1 MLQKCQI
8 KAAIVNQVLSS
19 ARLTYLWIF
28 MYREKHMTVKSHH
41 SDENILPV
49 RVNLPVFIGSASVIM
64 LLGLL
69 TVLFP
74 QGSQQWLSK
83 AQLWMAD
90 VFGWYYM
97 LLMVACMIFVFW
109 LAMSRHGQL
118 KLGKEEEQPEF
129 SYLSWVAMLFSA
141 GIGIALVY
149 YGAYEPLDHFLRPP
163 EGEGGTVQAARQA
176 MAITFLHWGLHG
188 WALYALIATALAWF
202 AYRRGQPLALRSALY
217 PLFGE
222 RIHGWVGHLV
232 DSFGILVTVISM
244 VTNLGIGALLV
255 NSGLNYLFHIP
266 QSTHVLMVLIVVMM
280 IVATLAAV
288 TGVEKGIAM
297 LSNINVGFL
306 CLLLVFIFFAGPT
319 LNLLNGLLQNT
330 GDYLTS
336 LVGRSFDVYLYG
348 KARQWQG
355 AWTLFYWAWW
365 VAWAPFVGLFI
376 ARISKGRTIRELIL
390 GVMLIP
396 LGFTLAWLSLFGNT
410 AISLVLEHGQ
420 TLLGQVALQ
429 DPPMAVFKLLE
440 YLPWTTITAG
450 FTVVISFVLFLT
462 PVDSGTLMIAN
473 LSSIGGTASDDAPV
487 WLRVFWAVMTTLVCA
502 GLLYAGSFSAMQTA
516 VVLCGLPFSVVIV
529 LYMASLLR
537 DLRDISVQPGIEQHV

>member
-1 MLQKCQI
+1 
-8 KAAIVNQVLSS
+8 
-19 ARLTYLWIF
+19 
-28 MYREKHMTVKSHH
+28 MTVKSHH

-537 DLRDISVQPGIEQHV
+537 DLRDISVQPGVAQRV

>member
-1 MLQKCQI
+1 
-8 KAAIVNQVLSS
+8 
-19 ARLTYLWIF
+19 
-28 MYREKHMTVKSHH
+28 MTVNSQNSLKP
-41 SDENILPV
+41 EEEPI
-49 RVNLPVFIGSASVIM
+49 RVNFAVFLSSASVI
-64 LLGLL
+64 L
-69 TVLFP
+69 VLAFMIVLYP
-74 QGSQQWLSK
+74 SASQKWLNH
-83 AQLWMAD
+83 AQLWVAD
-90 VFGWYYM
+90 MFGWYYM
-97 LLMVACMIFVFW
+97 LLMVVCMVFVFW
-109 LAMSRHGQL
+109 LALSRFGQL
-118 KLGKEEEQPEF
+118 KLGHEDEKPQF
-129 SYLSWVAMLFSA
+129 GYASWVAMLFSA

-149 YGAYEPLDHFLRPP
+149 YGAYEPLDHFLQPP
-163 EGEGGTVQAARQA
+163 EGQGGTVEAARQA

-202 AYRRGQPLALRSALY
+202 AYRRDLPLALRSALY
-217 PLFGE
+217 PLFGK
-222 RIHGWVGHLV
+222 RIHGWIGHLV

-266 QSTHVLMVLIVVMM
+266 QNIHVLMILIVVMM

-306 CLLLVFIFFAGPT
+306 CLLLLFVFVAGPT
-319 LNLLNGLLQNT
+319 MTLVNGMMQNV

-336 LVGRSFDVYLYG
+336 IVGKSFDLYLYG

-376 ARISKGRTIRELIL
+376 ARISKGRTIRELIF
-390 GVMLIP
+390 GVLLIP

-410 AISLVLEHGQ
+410 AISLVLEGGHAI
-420 TLLGQVALQ
+420 LGEIALS
-429 DPPMAVFKLLE
+429 DPPMAVFKMFE
-440 YLPWTTITAG
+440 YLPFTQVVAG
-450 FTVVISFVLFLT
+450 FTILISFVLFLT

-473 LSSIGGTASDDAPV
+473 LSSKGGSVNDDAPA
-487 WLRVFWAVMTTLVCA
+487 WLRIFWACVTTLVCA

-516 VVLCGLPFSVVIV
+516 VVLCGLPFSIVIV
-529 LYMASLLR
+529 LYMASLYK
-537 DLRDISVQPGIEQHV
+537 DLHQMAPAELAAAMNQKNSSTQ

>member
-1 MLQKCQI
+1 MTEMRHSAEESLQPIEGLQP
-8 KAAIVNQVLSS
+8 
-19 ARLTYLWIF
+19 
-28 MYREKHMTVKSHH
+28 VKSHP
-41 SDENILPV
+41 PV
-49 RVNLPVFIGSASVIM
+49 RVNLPVFLGSASVIL

-74 QGSQQWLSK
+74 QGSQRWLSH
-83 AQLWMAD
+83 AQSWVSD

-97 LLMVACMIFVFW
+97 LLMVACMLFVFW
-109 LAMSRHGQL
+109 LAMSRYGRL
-118 KLGKEEEQPEF
+118 RLGHDDESPAF
-129 SYLSWVAMLFSA
+129 SYLSWVTMLFSA

-163 EGEGGTVQAARQA
+163 EGPGGTVEAARQA

-188 WALYALIATALAWF
+188 WALYALIATALGWF
-202 AYRRGQPLALRSALY
+202 AYRRDQPLALRSALY

-222 RIHGWVGHLV
+222 RIRGGIGHLV
-232 DSFGILVTVISM
+232 DAFGILVTVISM

-255 NSGLNYLFHIP
+255 NSGLNYLFHVP
-266 QSTHVLMVLIVVMM
+266 QTTQLLMAIIVVMM

-288 TGVEKGIAM
+288 TGIEKGIAM

-306 CLLLVFIFFAGPT
+306 CLLLLFIFVAGPT
-319 LNLLNGLLQNT
+319 LNLINGLLQNT
-330 GDYLTS
+330 GDYLTTII
-336 LVGRSFDVYLYG
+336 GRSFDVYLYG

-376 ARISKGRTIRELIL
+376 ARISRGRTIRELIL

-420 TLLGQVALQ
+420 TLLGKVALA
-429 DPPMAVFKLLE
+429 DPPMAVYKLLE
-440 YLPWTTITAG
+440 YLPGINITAAL
-450 FTVVISFVLFLT
+450 TIILSFVLFLT

-473 LSSIGGTASDDAPV
+473 LSSVGGTVSDDAPA
-487 WLRVFWAVMTTLVCA
+487 WLRVFWAVVTTVVCA
-502 GLLYAGSFSAMQTA
+502 GLLLAGNFSAMQTA
-516 VVLCGLPFSVVIV
+516 VVLCGLPFSLVIV
-529 LYMASLLR
+529 LYMVSLLKDLRQTDAAGSDPHRRASL
-537 DLRDISVQPGIEQHV
+537 S